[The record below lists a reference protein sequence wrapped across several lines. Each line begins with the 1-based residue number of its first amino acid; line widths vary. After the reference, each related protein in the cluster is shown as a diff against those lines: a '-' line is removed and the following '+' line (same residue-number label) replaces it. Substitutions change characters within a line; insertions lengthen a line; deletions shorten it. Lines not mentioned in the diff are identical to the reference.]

1 MAPPYIPAIEVELA
15 IQVLFGD
22 PNEAN
27 STAAAARGLLL
38 HGGYSER
45 GRSGDVA
52 IRARKA
58 DEVGRWPDSEDA

>member
-1 MAPPYIPAIEVELA
+1 MASPYIAPIEVELA

-22 PNEAN
+22 PKEAN
-27 STAAAARGLLL
+27 STAAAAHGLPLQ
-38 HGGYSER
+38 GWYSER
-45 GRSGDVA
+45 GRSGTKQ